1 MIVAADNLNPLH
13 PGIAEALRT
22 YDPQPI
28 QEMARLCERAGVHYL
43 DINPGYLSPREED
56 RMTFLVETVQEA
68 TSLPLILDSPQARIL
83 ARGLKSCR
91 SKPIINALTLEEHR
105 LQEILPLAV
114 EQQTPLVLLLLDRQS
129 LVPPTLEE
137 KTTVALELAD
147 RALSAGLP
155 LGQLLFDPV
164 LPHLSWP
171 DAYVQISRGIQLVR
185 LLSSGAL
192 FKEPVKTMAGLS
204 NLRSGQRQ
212 VYPRRV
218 EEVCFTMLAGAG
230 LHLILANGLQSDFQG
245 LVQVIERMEA

>member
-1 MIVAADNLNPLH
+1 
-13 PGIAEALRT
+13 
-22 YDPQPI
+22 
-28 QEMARLCERAGVHYL
+28 
-43 DINPGYLSPREED
+43 
-56 RMTFLVETVQEA
+56 MTFLVETVQEA